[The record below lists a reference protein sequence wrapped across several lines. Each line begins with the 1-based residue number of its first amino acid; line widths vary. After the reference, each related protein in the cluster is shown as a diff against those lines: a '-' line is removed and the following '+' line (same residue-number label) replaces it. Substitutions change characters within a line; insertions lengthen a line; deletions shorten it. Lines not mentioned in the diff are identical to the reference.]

1 MRTSESEQVG
11 TARGSGWVVDA
22 RPGRVGPTRPLPRAV
37 PTATASQ
44 DVWSMDAWRRREF
57 KVRAGALGARSERAA
72 WRVLNREARRVM
84 RAYTTSFFIVS
95 RFLPRAKREE
105 VEAVYAAVRYPDE
118 VVDTFPLDAGE
129 RLRLLDEWGAHY
141 ETGIKSATLHEALA
155 RGVPAH
161 LAGFTRVVRVRDIP
175 PEHYR
180 AFLGAMRLDVTPR
193 PFKTLDDLIRSYVY
207 GSAVVVG
214 YFLTHVYGASD
225 ARSFV
230 RALGSARDLGV
241 ALQLTNFLRDVAEDQ
256 RRGRVYL
263 PTDVLRA
270 EGTETLDAHDPGQ
283 HAPLARVLRRLASAA
298 AGHYA
303 RAEADLDAFAPDCR
317 LAIQACIKVYG
328 RLNERIAASGR
339 GAAHRESVPLREKF
353 GVLPPSKYWRVPLAY
368 LLR

>member
-1 MRTSESEQVG
+1 MGTSEREQVG
-11 TARGSGWVVDA
+11 TARGGG
-22 RPGRVGPTRPLPRAV
+22 RPFVTRAGRVTTGRPLPRAV
-37 PTATASQ
+37 PTTM
-44 DVWSMDAWRRREF
+44 SMGEWGARERRARGAAL
-57 KVRAGALGARSERAA
+57 RAGSEGGA

-118 VVDTFPLDAGE
+118 VVDTFPLDAAG
-129 RLRLLDEWGAHY
+129 RLRLLDEWGAYY
-141 ETGIKSATLHEALA
+141 EAGIECASLHEALR

-161 LAGFTRVVRVRDIP
+161 LAGFTRVVRERDIP

-180 AFLGAMRLDVTPR
+180 AFLGAMRLDIRPR
-193 PFKTLDDLIRSYVY
+193 PFKTLTDLVGSYVY

-214 YFLTHVYGASD
+214 YFLTHVYGARD
-225 ARSFV
+225 ARSFA

-270 EGTETLDAHDPGQ
+270 EGIEELDADDPRQ
-283 HAPLARVLRRLASAA
+283 QRRLALALRRLASVAA
-298 AGHYA
+298 EHYA

-339 GAAHRESVPLREKF
+339 GAAHRESVPPREKF

>member
-1 MRTSESEQVG
+1 MSTSESKQVSNV
-11 TARGSGWVVDA
+11 A
-22 RPGRVGPTRPLPRAV
+22 
-37 PTATASQ
+37 Q
-44 DVWSMDAWRRREF
+44 DVWSIDAWRRREL
-57 KVRAGALGARSERAA
+57 KARDAALRARSEQAA

-118 VVDTFPLDAGE
+118 VVDTFPLDADE
-129 RLRLLDEWGAHY
+129 RLRLLDQWGAHY
-141 ETGIKSATLHEALA
+141 EVGIKCASLHEALS

-161 LAGFTRVVRVRDIP
+161 LAGFTRVVRERDIP

-193 PFKTLDDLIRSYVY
+193 PFETLEDLVGAYVY

-214 YFLTHVYGASD
+214 YFLTHVYGARD
-225 ARSFV
+225 ARSFAG
-230 RALGSARDLGV
+230 ALDSARDLGV

-263 PTDVLRA
+263 PKDMLRA
-270 EGTETLDAHDPGQ
+270 EFIEELDADAPEQ
-283 HAPLARVLRRLASAA
+283 QKPLARVLRRLATVAA
-298 AGHYA
+298 EHYA
-303 RAEADLDAFAPDCR
+303 SAEKNLDAFAPDCR

-328 RLNERIAASGR
+328 RLNERIAASRR
-339 GAAHRESVPLREKF
+339 GVAHRESVPLREKF
-353 GVLPPSKYWRVPLAY
+353 GVLPPSKYWRIPLAY
-368 LLR
+368 LSK